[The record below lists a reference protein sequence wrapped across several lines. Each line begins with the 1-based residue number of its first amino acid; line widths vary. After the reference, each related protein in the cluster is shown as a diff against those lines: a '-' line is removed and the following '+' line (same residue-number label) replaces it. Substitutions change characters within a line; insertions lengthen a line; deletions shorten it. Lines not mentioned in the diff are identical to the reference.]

1 MDDLKDLEISEK
13 DANRAVQCCIYGA
26 GIIGMLGLYGV
37 IQERVMSVPYDGVMF
52 KTSIFLVLCNRLWG
66 ILYAVSMAMLKG
78 EELSNKAPLWKYLA
92 ISMSNVAATT
102 CQYEAL
108 KWVSFP
114 VQMLGKSFKMMPVMI
129 WGIIISGKRYALK
142 DWLIA
147 GFVTGGVTMFLMTGP
162 ISSKHS
168 DRGSS
173 VYGLILLLAF
183 LAIDGFTST
192 FQEKLFKEH
201 QTSKYNQM
209 MYVNAGSA
217 VVSLASLVVSGGLFE
232 SIGFCTAHPAFLTHA
247 MALSASAVAGQ
258 FFIYSQVKEFGA
270 LVFAATM
277 NLRQVVS
284 ILNSYIIYGHE
295 VGLYQVI
302 GLVLVFGAL
311 FYKSYLGLSSGAKAV
326 PKKVR
331 EEAAGG
337 DVELAKS
344 DKP

>member
-1 MDDLKDLEISEK
+1 MPKVLSG
-13 DANRAVQCCIYGA
+13 NCPG
-26 GIIGMLGLYGV
+26 
-37 IQERVMSVPYDGVMF
+37 
-52 KTSIFLVLCNRLWG
+52 KTLRRQV
-66 ILYAVSMAMLKG
+66 
-78 EELSNKAPLWKYLA
+78 ELPTT
-92 ISMSNVAATT
+92 INVA
-102 CQYEAL
+102 L
-108 KWVSFP
+108 RS
-114 VQMLGKSFKMMPVMI
+114 
-129 WGIIISGKRYALK
+129 
-142 DWLIA
+142 D
-147 GFVTGGVTMFLMTGP
+147 GGL
-162 ISSKHS
+162 
-168 DRGSS
+168 
-173 VYGLILLLAF
+173 
-183 LAIDGFTST
+183 T